1 MFDPAQPAEGSALSS
16 AVMRSQLNSLKAL
29 LDAISAITQVQVDGV
44 TTLSPDQ
51 PATASAT
58 LTGDAVHFTFAIPQG
73 QAGEPGAPG
82 GTGGDGPP
90 GPQGPPFAQAVVDSV
105 DTLPHGSPAS
115 VSVSFDGT
123 YVRFSFGLPAGQ
135 EGPAGQPGEVT
146 QSALDSAIST
156 TALNPG
162 SISPMSLYF
171 SDPPTASELYQVQD
185 KINELISALRRNP

>member
-1 MFDPAQPAEGSALSS
+1 
-16 AVMRSQLNSLKAL
+16 MRSQLNSLKAL

-105 DTLPHGSPAS
+105 DTLPPGSPAS
-115 VSVSFDGT
+115 VSSRCHACT
-123 YVRFSFGLPAGQ
+123 WPMPARAPMAPRPACAALAPARLPMLRISS
-135 EGPAGQPGEVT
+135 
-146 QSALDSAIST
+146 SALPISR
-156 TALNPG
+156 
-162 SISPMSLYF
+162 
-171 SDPPTASELYQVQD
+171 
-185 KINELISALRRNP
+185 LRP